1 MGILGGHVEVV
12 LEVDENVDVQVAGP
26 SDGGNDDGA
35 VDVIEGTGRHCYIE
49 KRDLLV
55 RGVGQSV
62 NKGNLGKSLALN
74 STTDC
79 PADPVLNVRD
89 QAGTGSPWKE
99 GCR

>member
-1 MGILGGHVEVV
+1 MEVV
-12 LEVDENVDVQVAGP
+12 LEVDENADVQVAGP
-26 SDGGNDDGA
+26 SDDGNDDGT

-49 KRDLLV
+49 KRKFV
-55 RGVGQSV
+55 RKRGQSV
-62 NKGNLGKSLALN
+62 NKGNLSKSLALN